1 MTMAD
6 VLIEYAQLTELNA
19 RLIAIVEELDA
30 AAGRSEALESAIGN
44 PYGRG
49 ELRERAQDFEQRWD
63 IKRGDLARDM
73 KKVQEHVQGVIDGF
87 SKWDAEAAAKF
98 ESGQDA

>member
-1 MTMAD
+1 MAD
-6 VLIEYAQLTELNA
+6 VLIRYTQLTELNA
-19 RLIAIVEELDA
+19 QLLAIVEELDGA
-30 AAGRSEALESAIGN
+30 VGRSEALEAAIGN

-49 ELRERAQDFEQRWD
+49 ELRDRAQDFETRWD

-87 SKWDAEAAAKF
+87 SEWDADAAAKF